1 MALTINCVFYFS
13 MPVIVLGAQIE
24 QDTDSALKRQSLTN
38 MCPLYNIAVFVLVL
52 LLLFFIFNDYYT

>member
-1 MALTINCVFYFS
+1 

-38 MCPLYNIAVFVLVL
+38 MYPLYKIAVFVLVL